1 MDVHGPCVGF
11 FFFCL
16 NFVLFWE
23 KGVARAEDGWE
34 GTRT

>member
-11 FFFCL
+11 FSLKFL
-16 NFVLFWE
+16 LFWE

-34 GTRT
+34 GTRR